1 MTIHPGAAL
10 REIAGPL
17 VLEPRRFRDERG
29 YFEETW
35 NRQSFRDA
43 GIDVDFVQDN
53 CSMSVEPGTLRGLHF
68 QAPPHAQDKLVRCA
82 RGAIF
87 DVAVDIRRGSPTYGR
102 WVAVELTPEN
112 GKQFFVP
119 KGFLHGFVT
128 LLPGTEVQYKCSDFY
143 APDSDGSVLWNSL
156 DIAWPL
162 GREPILSA
170 KDARAPAFRDFES
183 PFVFGDDA

>member
-1 MTIHPGAAL
+1 MDPVGL
-10 REIAGPL
+10 V
-17 VLEPRRFRDERG
+17 VLEPRRFSDERG

-35 NRQSFRDA
+35 NRQHFRDT

-53 CSMSVEPGTLRGLHF
+53 SSMSVKPGTLRGLHF
-68 QAPPHAQDKLVRCA
+68 QAPPHAQDKLVRCT

-102 WVAVELTPEN
+102 WTGIELTPEN
-112 GKQFFVP
+112 GRQFFIP

-128 LLPGTEVQYKCSDFY
+128 LSPRTEVQYKCSDHY
-143 APDSDGSVLWNSL
+143 APACDGSVRWDSL

-162 GREPILSA
+162 QAAPILSA
-170 KDARAPAFRDFES
+170 KDATATAFPDFES
-183 PFVFGDDA
+183 PFIFGDSA